1 MGEAAIKAG
10 LIGAVAGSLLVFLKL
25 IPLAGSCL
33 FLFANALIWIGVGY
47 LKARWLPLPKQPATA
62 LGAGGIAGLIAGLVS
77 GLFLVIF
84 GLGQYF
90 WFGGGSGL
98 VAHLPKAATEFYQT
112 VGISPA
118 SLFSGPGFALA
129 NSVICLLNG
138 LFAIVIAAISAS
150 LFARTVR

>member
-10 LIGAVAGSLLVFLKL
+10 LIGAVAGSLLVLLKL

-33 FLFANALIWIGVGY
+33 FLFTNVLLWIGVGY
-47 LKARWLPLPKQPATA
+47 LTARWLPLPKQPAIA
-62 LGAGGIAGLIAGLVS
+62 LGAGGIAGLLAGLVS

-118 SLFSGPGFALA
+118 LLFSGVGFSLA
-129 NSVICLLNG
+129 TTVICLLNL
-138 LFAIVIAAISAS
+138 LFAVVMTAISAS
-150 LFARTVR
+150 LFARAAL